1 MATHCA
7 GVTATWN
14 SVDFGE
20 VVDIKVSL
28 GGDLPIARGST
39 WTLDAGSITIACLST
54 ANISAAQFGKKATL
68 SLAGGGLSFS
78 TKAICERVDLSGTVN
93 DIARYA
99 ASFKIAPE

>member
-1 MATHCA
+1 MATYCA

-28 GGDLPIARGST
+28 DGDLPIARGST
-39 WTLDAGSITIACLST
+39 WTLDAGSITIACLGS

-68 SLAGGGLSFS
+68 SLAGGGVDFS
-78 TKAICERVDLSGTVN
+78 TKAICERVELSGTVN